1 MFRSINARVL
11 VGTLALAL
19 LPLMLAAGFIAFLA
33 TQRSQEALEV
43 RAAEQLTAIRAAK
56 TAEISAYG
64 NEVQQFMRL
73 FAASPV
79 VRDAMRD
86 FDAAFNEATA
96 AMTDEEIAARRDELA
111 RYYNEDFVG
120 EYSKRNPGVTTMVD
134 MATVVAAQTPQAVWM
149 QSTYIAR
156 NRAPLGR
163 KNELINAEDGS
174 RYAELHA
181 RLQPFMAK
189 AYAEYGFYDFFLVNA
204 ENGNVVYTYFKEL
217 DYASTLV
224 DGPWADSGLGEA
236 FRLARDSAD
245 PDVVQSTE
253 FAPYRPSYDDQAAFV
268 SLPIMDES
276 GSRRLGILIAQ
287 LPIDRIDNI
296 MTFNKKWADS
306 GLGDSGEI
314 YLVGPDKTPR
324 SNSRFLIEDQNNFL
338 ATFQNLPAGQAE
350 IIRARGR
357 WQGLLPINT
366 EGANGALS
374 GQSGFATYPD
384 YRGVPVLGSF
394 APLNFIGRQW
404 GVMAEIDVAEALRS
418 SRELLRTILIAAI
431 ATVVGI
437 GLLAGGI
444 ALTLARSINKP
455 IARLSETV
463 QALREGDFDARVR
476 LSTSDELGQL
486 GTALDQLLD
495 DRLATLNQQAK
506 ENEQLNNSVIEIM
519 QAVGQLAQRDLTIKV
534 PVTADVTGA
543 VSDAI
548 NLMTSETSSALRQ
561 VFSISANVAQAS
573 SRVKQRSDAVLN
585 MAEQSGQEV
594 AAASEELAQ
603 AAQALSLIAKDAQE
617 ANGTAEEAIKATQ
630 EALRTVSATVGGVSA
645 SRDIIR
651 ETEKRIKR
659 LGERSQEI
667 NAVIGIIGNIAE
679 RTSILALNAAMQAVA
694 AGEAG
699 RGFAVV
705 AEEVKRLA
713 ENARD
718 ATQQIG
724 NLVSGIQA
732 DTVDAVQS
740 MNDAITQV
748 VDISRLAERAG
759 EQMQQTQQATNNLV
773 QSVRDIAN
781 TTSQQAKV
789 SDVLLNRAGQIA
801 QSTRNTLDQVNQ
813 QNVETARLLQF
824 ARGLLDTVRQFKLP
838 NA

>member
-11 VGTLALAL
+11 FGTLLLAL
-19 LPLMLAAGFIAFLA
+19 LPLILAAGFIAFLA
-33 TQRSQEALEV
+33 TQRSQEALEA
-43 RAAEQLTAIRAAK
+43 RAAEQLTAIRSAK
-56 TAEISAYG
+56 TAEIAAYG
-64 NEVQQFMRL
+64 NEIQQFMRL

-79 VRDAMRD
+79 IRDAMRD

-96 AMTDEEIAARRDELA
+96 AMPEEEIAARREELA

-120 EYSKRNPGVTTMVD
+120 EYGKRNPGVTTMVG
-134 MATVVAAQTPQAVWM
+134 MADVVAAQTPQAIWM
-149 QSTYIAR
+149 QSIYIAR

-163 KNELINAEDGS
+163 KNELINAEDGT
-174 RYAELHA
+174 RYADLHA
-181 RLQPFMAK
+181 RLQPFLAK

-204 ENGNVVYTYFKEL
+204 QNGNVVYTYFKEL
-217 DYASTLV
+217 DYASSLV
-224 DGPWADSGLGEA
+224 DGPWATSGLGEA
-236 FRLARDSAD
+236 FRLARDSTE
-245 PDVVQSTE
+245 VNVLQSTE

-276 GSRRLGILIAQ
+276 GENRIGILIAQ
-287 LPIDRIDNI
+287 LPIERIDNI
-296 MTFNKKWADS
+296 MTFNKKWTDS
-306 GLGDSGEI
+306 GLGESGEI
-314 YLVGPDKTPR
+314 YLVGPDATPR
-324 SNSRFLIEDQNNFL
+324 SNSRFLIEDQDNFL
-338 ATFQNLPAGQAE
+338 KTFQNLPTDQAQ

-357 WQGLLPINT
+357 WQGLLPIRT
-366 EGANGALS
+366 EGATGALS
-374 GQSGFATYPD
+374 GKSGFATYPD

-404 GVMAEIDVAEALRS
+404 GVMAEIDVAEALKS
-418 SRELLRTILIAAI
+418 SRELLQTILYAAI
-431 ATVVGI
+431 ATVLGI

-444 ALTLARSINKP
+444 ALTLARSINRP
-455 IARLSETV
+455 ITRLSETV
-463 QALREGDFDARVR
+463 QSLNQGDFDARSR
-476 LSTSDELGQL
+476 LQTNDELGQL
-486 GTALDQLLD
+486 GNALDQLLD

-519 QAVGQLAQRDLTIKV
+519 QAVGQLAQRDLTVSV

-548 NLMTSETSSALRQ
+548 NLMTAETSAALRQ

-603 AAQALSLIAKDAQE
+603 AAQALSLIARDAQE
-617 ANGTAEEAIKATQ
+617 ANVTAETAIKATA

-667 NAVIGIIGNIAE
+667 NAVVGIIGNIAE

-759 EQMQQTQQATNNLV
+759 EQMQQTQVATNNLV
-773 QSVRDIAN
+773 QSVREIAN